1 MACSPSRTRHE
12 AGKRMTDW
20 QSLLGETL
28 RHAEVSRIETGE
40 AVHAYL
46 LVDFRNR
53 AELAAPIKSSAQVS
67 HGSVWLG
74 TDLAVYGEIAP
85 LLIEIDDLT
94 RFELGRDTDGP
105 YTSELLR
112 LLRRV
117 YEADGGQFA
126 VTHILSP
133 MALAE
138 LMAHCAYYGDYGL
151 PDGREYYLHFYDSR
165 ILDRAFQVW
174 SEAERERFLAP
185 LTLMRYLRRDGSIAE
200 WKGGGERELS
210 AAALPAPQPFTSLQH
225 QALLDLDYPDKLA
238 LQIRRIYLGVLG
250 DLRQDEL
257 YARVL
262 EQMERAKSYGIETER
277 DMLDYVAWGI
287 TIAPRFDEHEAILP
301 ALRGFRKSGK
311 GLSQALE
318 HVPDAVWDGL
328 MYVEQDRQELA
339 SAAKERGVVTLRQA
353 NQERR
358 SDA

>member
-1 MACSPSRTRHE
+1 
-12 AGKRMTDW
+12 MTDW

-28 RHAEVSRIETGE
+28 RHAEISRIETGE
-40 AVHAYL
+40 AMHAYL

-174 SEAERERFLAP
+174 SEAERERFLGP

-210 AAALPAPQPFTSLQH
+210 AAALPAPQPFTLAQH
-225 QALLDLDYPDKLA
+225 QALLDMDYPDKLTQ
-238 LQIRRIYLGVLG
+238 QIRRIYMGVLG
-250 DLRQDEL
+250 SDLRQDEL
-257 YARVL
+257 HEQVL
-262 EQMERAKSYGIETER
+262 EQMARARAYGIESER

-287 TIAPRFDEHEAILP
+287 TISPRFDEHEVIQP
-301 ALRGFRKSGK
+301 ALRAFKGS

-318 HVPDAVWDGL
+318 DVPDDVWDGL
-328 MYVEQDRQELA
+328 
-339 SAAKERGVVTLRQA
+339 LREGTGNA
-353 NQERR
+353 
-358 SDA
+358 

>member
-1 MACSPSRTRHE
+1 
-12 AGKRMTDW
+12 MTDW

-28 RHAEVSRIETGE
+28 RHAEISRIETGE
-40 AVHAYL
+40 AMHAYL

-210 AAALPAPQPFTSLQH
+210 AAALPAPQPFTLAQH
-225 QALLDLDYPDKLA
+225 QALLDMDYPDKLTQ
-238 LQIRRIYLGVLG
+238 QIRRIYMGVLG
-250 DLRQDEL
+250 SDLRQDEL
-257 YARVL
+257 HEQVL
-262 EQMERAKSYGIETER
+262 EQMARARAYGIESER

-287 TIAPRFDEHEAILP
+287 TISPRFDEHEVIQS
-301 ALRGFRKSGK
+301 ALRAFKGS

-318 HVPDAVWDGL
+318 DVPDDVWDGL
-328 MYVEQDRQELA
+328 LR
-339 SAAKERGVVTLRQA
+339 ERTGNA
-353 NQERR
+353 
-358 SDA
+358 

>member
-1 MACSPSRTRHE
+1 
-12 AGKRMTDW
+12 MTDW

-210 AAALPAPQPFTSLQH
+210 AAALPAPQPFTLAQH
-225 QALLDLDYPDKLA
+225 QALLDMDYPDKLTQ
-238 LQIRRIYLGVLG
+238 QIRRIYMGVLG
-250 DLRQDEL
+250 SDLRQDEL
-257 YARVL
+257 HEQVL
-262 EQMERAKSYGIETER
+262 EQMARARAYGIESER

-287 TIAPRFDEHEAILP
+287 TISPRFDEHEVIQP
-301 ALRGFRKSGK
+301 ALRAFKGS

-318 HVPDAVWDGL
+318 DVPDDVWDGL
-328 MYVEQDRQELA
+328 
-339 SAAKERGVVTLRQA
+339 LREGTGNA
-353 NQERR
+353 
-358 SDA
+358 

>member
-1 MACSPSRTRHE
+1 
-12 AGKRMTDW
+12 MTDW

-28 RHAEVSRIETGE
+28 RHAEISRIETGE
-40 AVHAYL
+40 AMHAYL

-165 ILDRAFQVW
+165 ILDRAFQAW

-210 AAALPAPQPFTSLQH
+210 AAALPAPQPFTLAQH
-225 QALLDLDYPDKLA
+225 QALLDMDYPDKLTQ
-238 LQIRRIYLGVLG
+238 QIRRIYMGVLG
-250 DLRQDEL
+250 SDLRQDEL
-257 YARVL
+257 HEQVL
-262 EQMERAKSYGIETER
+262 EQMARARAYGIESER

-287 TIAPRFDEHEAILP
+287 TISPRFDEHEVIQP
-301 ALRGFRKSGK
+301 ALRAFKGS

-318 HVPDAVWDGL
+318 DVPDDVWDGL
-328 MYVEQDRQELA
+328 
-339 SAAKERGVVTLRQA
+339 LREGTGNA
-353 NQERR
+353 
-358 SDA
+358 